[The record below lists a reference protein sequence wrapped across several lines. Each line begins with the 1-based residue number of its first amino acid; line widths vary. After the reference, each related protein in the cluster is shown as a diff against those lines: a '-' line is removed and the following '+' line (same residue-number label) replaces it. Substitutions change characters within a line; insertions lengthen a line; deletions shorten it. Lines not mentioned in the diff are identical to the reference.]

1 MLNRLSLLPQQES
14 LQETAA
20 QSGPSLNRI
29 FVSYLVSIA
38 VLVLLCLGSLALGSK
53 SLSLSDLLALSGGD
67 GSTADRLIVFDLRF
81 SRTVNALLVGAA
93 LGASGAIMQSVIRN
107 PIADPGIL
115 GISAGAS
122 LGVASGIM
130 LLGAAGLWIGL
141 LSSLLG
147 ALLAAGFLFL
157 CAMLPS
163 FRSSAVRI
171 TLCGIAF
178 SAVLAGITQGIV
190 LTNDKVLDQF
200 RFWQVGSLTAR
211 PLEAAVWVAP
221 LVVAGLL
228 LSWLIGGK
236 LNILDLGDD
245 SAQSLGISVTRVRT
259 GALLVVALL
268 CGPATSL
275 AGPVAFIGFAVP
287 HIVRL
292 FIGHDTKQVIRFS
305 ALTAPFLLLIC
316 DIIGRLIGQGAEV
329 PVGIVTAVLGSIL
342 LMLLVAFSARRKLA

>member
-1 MLNRLSLLPQQES
+1 
-14 LQETAA
+14 
-20 QSGPSLNRI
+20 
-29 FVSYLVSIA
+29 
-38 VLVLLCLGSLALGSK
+38 
-53 SLSLSDLLALSGGD
+53 
-67 GSTADRLIVFDLRF
+67 
-81 SRTVNALLVGAA
+81 
-93 LGASGAIMQSVIRN
+93 MQSVIRN

-130 LLGAAGLWIGL
+130 LLGAAGLWVGL

-211 PLEAAVWVAP
+211 PLEAAAWVAP
-221 LVVAGLL
+221 LVLAGLI

-245 SAQSLGISVTRVRT
+245 SAQSLGISVTMVRT

-268 CGPATSL
+268 CGPATAL

-287 HIVRL
+287 HMVRL

-305 ALTAPFLLLIC
+305 ALTAPSLLLIC

-342 LMLLVAFSARRKLA
+342 LILLVAFSARRKLA